1 MEGRVVLPGLLLVM
15 GLSVASAKA
24 ETDCA
29 AVVSATVAE
38 IAVGAG
44 DRWSPPVENLVR
56 AAAGSACVKAVS
68 GRYAAKTQPS
78 GESSFDAGPHTTTID
93 GADVVAEDSSNA
105 GDDASTG
112 FTFKPLSGSPTR
124 KPYERQ
130 RQTDDN

>member
-1 MEGRVVLPGLLLVM
+1 MQGHVVLAGLLLVM
-15 GLSVASAKA
+15 GLAAVNAKA

-44 DRWSPPVENLVR
+44 DRWSPRVENLVR
-56 AAAGSACVKAVS
+56 AAAGSACVKAIS
-68 GRYAAKTQPS
+68 GLYGDKTLSS
-78 GESSFDAGPHTTTID
+78 GESSFDAGPHTATVD
-93 GADVVAEDSSNA
+93 GTDAVAKDPSAAS
-105 GDDASTG
+105 DDASTG

>member
-1 MEGRVVLPGLLLVM
+1 MQGRVVLPGLLLVM
-15 GLSVASAKA
+15 GLGAASAKA

-29 AVVSATVAE
+29 AVVAATVAE

-44 DRWSPPVENLVR
+44 DRWSPPVERLVR
-56 AAAGSACVKAVS
+56 AAAGSACVKAMS
-68 GRYAAKTQPS
+68 GRYTDKTLTS

-93 GADVVAEDSSNA
+93 GADEVAEDSSAA

-112 FTFKPLSGSPTR
+112 LIFKPLSGSPTR

>member
-1 MEGRVVLPGLLLVM
+1 MQGRVVLPGLLLVM
-15 GLSVASAKA
+15 GLTVASAEA

-56 AAAGSACVKAVS
+56 AAAGSACVKAMS
-68 GRYAAKTQPS
+68 GRYADKTLTS
-78 GESSFDAGPHTTTID
+78 GASSFDGAE
-93 GADVVAEDSSNA
+93 GADGVAEDPSAA